1 MNNNPYLPMFF
12 NLGNLIG
19 QGIANRQAEGDYT
32 KSLREQFG
40 SVPDENGHYEDF
52 ALNPLDP
59 NYKQK
64 LYLNMKNR
72 GDNAA
77 TIGKFMQDNEI
88 DKQIKDAR
96 TGFYT
101 GMFNEAMKGNAPD
114 FQSAST
120 ALTGLVS
127 ENPQVAGLLGNY
139 YPTAKDTWTSNINQS
154 KLNQTLKAKED
165 ARNAQNA
172 FTLKRDSIQNNY
184 KLNQI
189 GYEKSL
195 DFNNRAKIE
204 QFKSDLDRYG
214 KKVDMQTRAELA
226 NKLLAGGQLTKEQA
240 TSYMLT
246 GNLGKG
252 NSGANS
258 KEKQELSNLY
268 KWKDMFE
275 KQHATDADDSW
286 QNDST
291 YKSVV
296 DRINDSVSVKYD
308 PTSYDDMVSLVTD
321 AIESGQYTQQE
332 IENALRNKTDMA
344 DNILGNVDWE
354 AWRNAGYLTKG

>member
-101 GMFNEAMKGNAPD
+101 GMLNEAMKGNAPD

-189 GYEKSL
+189 GYSKSL
-195 DFNNRAKIE
+195 DLNNQVKMA

-226 NKLLAGGQLTKEQA
+226 NKLMADGQLTKEQA